1 MGDDAVLGHHSGVV
15 FDSQEESNKYELS
28 SERWDYPIIVTT
40 TVQLFESLFSH
51 HPSQCRKVHRI
62 TNSVIIIDEV
72 QSLPLQYWNP
82 ILGILEELVREWN
95 CRVVFC
101 TATHPYYGDKEKSL
115 NLQDI
120 VPKDR
125 RENHFNILNQR
136 VKYRYLPDPLDWEE
150 IRHNIQEKK
159 SNNALIVVNYK
170 KDAREGW
177 SALRD
182 LGNVYYLSTNMYAK
196 HRRRVIAEIRDRLDK
211 NLPTYLVS
219 TQLIEVGVALDFDR
233 GYRVITG
240 LDSILQTAGRV
251 NRNNRLLIG
260 ELSIFNLK

>member
-1 MGDDAVLGHHSGVV
+1 M
-15 FDSQEESNKYELS
+15 
-28 SERWDYPIIVTT
+28 
-40 TVQLFESLFSH
+40 
-51 HPSQCRKVHRI
+51 
-62 TNSVIIIDEV
+62 
-72 QSLPLQYWNP
+72 
-82 ILGILEELVREWN
+82 ILEELVREWN

-170 KDAREGW
+170 KDTREGW

-182 LGNVYYLSTNMYAK
+182 LGNVYHLSTNMYAK